1 MRLGTIA
8 PVWLWGTVLA
18 ASATLSSGTASAGHL
33 FELPSVLVITKSSNK
48 NQLHYAAQVD
58 DACVPVGE
66 APVRP
71 YWRMLEREPNETEP
85 LLDGEER
92 VLGLARQEV
101 SGNTVQI
108 ALRAMP
114 ARTFTV
120 HTQRAKDDRCSSWVG
135 TTIAGVPARVGG
147 VFVRQKLLGVDYV
160 LLTGWSEDGKAVRE
174 RISL

>member
-71 YWRMLEREPNETEP
+71 YWRMLERGPNET
-85 LLDGEER
+85 
-92 VLGLARQEV
+92 RQEV